1 MPVALLGLAL
11 AWVSALLFGGM
22 ELDRGLLVL
31 GYAGGTPWLAQAA
44 RVVTRLGDG
53 PVLIAL
59 TLVAAGWLGWR
70 RHGRAAILLVAVTL
84 SGRLLVEL
92 QKSWT
97 ARLRPDANAHL
108 VDTSNLSFPS
118 GHAANTTMVLLG
130 LALLL
135 PLGDRVRVVAIW
147 AAVALALLVGTS
159 RVLLG
164 VHWPSDVIGGWS
176 FGLFWTL
183 LLLRLAGYRIDDNV
197 PPPPGVASR

>member
-1 MPVALLGLAL
+1 MPVALLALAL
-11 AWVSALLFGGM
+11 AWASALLFGGM

-31 GYAGGTPWLAQAA
+31 GYAGGTPWLAGIA

-59 TLVAAGWLGWR
+59 TLAVAVWLGWR
-70 RHGRAAILLVAVTL
+70 RNGRAAILLVAVTL

-92 QKSWT
+92 QKGWT
-97 ARLRPDANAHL
+97 ARLRPDANPHL
-108 VDTSNLSFPS
+108 VETSNLSFPS
-118 GHAANTTMVLLG
+118 GHAANTTMVLLS

-135 PLGDRVRVVAIW
+135 PLGDRVRAVAIW
-147 AAVALALLVGTS
+147 AAVVLALLVGAS

-183 LLLRLAGYRIDDNV
+183 LLLGLAGHRIDDGA
-197 PPPPGVASR
+197 PPSSGLPPR